1 MTSFVYL
8 YIDQGADF
16 NHIINLSDEVTND
29 YLDIE
34 GFSVQAQMRRGYYSR
49 NQSGNIACSITDASN
64 GEITL
69 SMTAANTANLKTGRH
84 VFDIKTTDDDDRVSR
99 ILEGIITV
107 NPSVTR

>member
-16 NHIINLSDEVTND
+16 SHIINLSDDVTND
-29 YLDIE
+29 YLNIT
-34 GFSVQAQMRRGYYSR
+34 GFTVQCQMRRGFYSS
-49 NQSGNIACSITDASN
+49 NASGNIVCTITEAGE

-69 SMTAANTANLKTGRH
+69 TMASANTANLKTGRH
-84 VFDIKTTDDDDRVSR
+84 VFDIKTIDDDDRVSR

>member
-1 MTSFVYL
+1 MTGFAYL

-16 NHIINLSDEVTND
+16 NHIINLTDEVTND
-29 YLDIE
+29 YLDVTD
-34 GFSVQAQMRRGYYSR
+34 FTVQAQMRRGFYSR
-49 NQSGNIACSITDASN
+49 NPSGNITCSITDAGN

-69 SMTAANTANLKTGRH
+69 SMTSANTSNLKPGRH
-84 VFDIKTTDDDDRVSR
+84 VFDIKTIDTEDTVSR